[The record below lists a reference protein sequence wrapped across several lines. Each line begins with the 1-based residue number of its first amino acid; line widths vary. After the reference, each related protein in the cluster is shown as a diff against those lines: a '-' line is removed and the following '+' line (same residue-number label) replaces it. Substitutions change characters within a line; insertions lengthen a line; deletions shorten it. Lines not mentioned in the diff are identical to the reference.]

1 MPTLRTTKLAAAVL
15 AIPLLLGALSACGPA
30 DDVPEADGDAGGG
43 TESFESFD
51 EYQLAFASCM
61 RGKGVDMPDPNA
73 DGSIEA
79 QSGDGFMEAA
89 EACQDEL
96 GEPPA
101 APGAGPSMS
110 DQEERAQWLEIAA
123 CFRDNGFDVPDPQP
137 GESISVPMDAPVEIF
152 EECAPNGIGGST
164 GVGGS

>member
-1 MPTLRTTKLAAAVL
+1 MPTLRTARLTAAVL
-15 AIPLLLGALSACGPA
+15 AIPLLLGTLGACGATDDAPAA
-30 DDVPEADGDAGGG
+30 DDAASGG
-43 TESFESFD
+43 TETFETFED
-51 EYQLAFASCM
+51 YQLAFASCM
-61 RGKGVDMPDPNA
+61 RDQGVDMPDPNA

-89 EACQDEL
+89 QTCQDEL

-110 DQEERAQWLEIAA
+110 SEEARAEDLEIAA
-123 CFRDNGFDVPDPQP
+123 CFRDNGYDVPDPQP

-164 GVGGS
+164 GVGAS